1 MNTDF
6 QGSVRVRVDLI
17 DVGKRVREVDPDH
30 VAGIAASMREREKA
44 TPGRGQLSAIEIR
57 PAADGRYLL
66 TIGAH
71 RLDAVKLNGWDTIV
85 TDIVPCGE
93 LEAEQR
99 EIEENLRRHDLT
111 PLDRARHLARSQEIY
126 EELHPDAVRG
136 KAGAAARWEQ
146 ATNLS
151 FTSDQAAK
159 LGISQRDVQRSV
171 ARHTKIA
178 DAVRLRISGTWIA
191 RKGAE
196 LDALVRCGGAA
207 MQTDVIDR
215 MLRTDNPAASVAA
228 ALQEIRGSNDLA
240 KDPETALFNRLVR
253 TWDIAA
259 PATRQR
265 FLKHLEGLEA
275 KQGQKKAAP

>member
-136 KAGAAARWEQ
+136 KAGAAARP
-146 ATNLS
+146 
-151 FTSDQAAK
+151 
-159 LGISQRDVQRSV
+159 GRVRSP
-171 ARHTKIA
+171 R
-178 DAVRLRISGTWIA
+178 
-191 RKGAE
+191 
-196 LDALVRCGGAA
+196 
-207 MQTDVIDR
+207 
-215 MLRTDNPAASVAA
+215 
-228 ALQEIRGSNDLA
+228 
-240 KDPETALFNRLVR
+240 
-253 TWDIAA
+253 
-259 PATRQR
+259 ATRAGR
-265 FLKHLEGLEA
+265 RRRTPPRSPRGLRRRNPRRRA
-275 KQGQKKAAP
+275 VDL